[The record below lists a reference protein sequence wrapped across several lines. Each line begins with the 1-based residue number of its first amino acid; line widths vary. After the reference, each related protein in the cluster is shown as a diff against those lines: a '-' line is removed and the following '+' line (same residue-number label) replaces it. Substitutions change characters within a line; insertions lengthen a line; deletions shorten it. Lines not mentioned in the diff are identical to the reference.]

1 MSAADISF
9 MIFCT
14 ALIFIMTPGLAFF
27 YGGLLRKKNIIN
39 MMAMCFVSIAVVSI
53 IWFLIAYS
61 LSFAPDIGGGFIG
74 GLDFAGL
81 LNVWLS
87 PYDTYSSD
95 MPHMLFMTFQLMV
108 AIICVAIIASPFSE
122 RVKFNSFILFISIW
136 LIAVYS
142 PIIHWVWGDGGWL
155 AELGILDFAGA
166 TVVHINIGFSCLA
179 IALVIGPRKGYQK
192 ESMDPSN
199 IPYVLLGMALLWMG
213 WLGFNG
219 GSALAV
225 NETAVL
231 AIFNTHLAACA
242 AAIVWMVIENIKT
255 GKNSTIGFVSGAL
268 AGLVG
273 VTPAA
278 GFVVPWAAFVIG
290 LVSGGI
296 CYFSVNFRSKS
307 KVDESLDAISIHGV
321 AGIWG
326 ALATGIFAAV
336 GATGLITGNPGQVWI
351 QIIGI
356 MATIFY
362 AFVVTFAIA
371 YLLNKTIGF
380 RVPPE
385 VEEAG
390 LDLALHGETA
400 ESLIDNAKPAPS
412 ISTKGEKADTV
423 VE

>member
-1 MSAADISF
+1 MSSADISF

-39 MMAMCFVSIAVVSI
+39 MMAMCFVSIAIVSV

-61 LSFAPDIGGGFIG
+61 LAFAPDIGGGFIG
-74 GLDFAGL
+74 GFDFIGL
-81 LNVWLS
+81 TGVWLS
-87 PYDTYSSD
+87 PYETYSSD

-122 RVKFNSFILFISIW
+122 RVNFGTFILFISIW
-136 LIAVYS
+136 LIVVYA
-142 PIIHWVWGDGGWL
+142 PIVHWVWGDGGWL
-155 AELGILDFAGA
+155 GEMGILDFAGA

-179 IALVIGPRKGYQK
+179 LALVIGPRKGYQ
-192 ESMDPSN
+192 EEPMDASN

-219 GSALAV
+219 GSALAI
-225 NETAVL
+225 NGIAVL
-231 AIFNTHLAACA
+231 AIFNTHIAACT
-242 AAIVWMVIENIKT
+242 AAIVWMIIEYIKT

-278 GFVVPWAAFVIG
+278 GYVVPWAAFIIG
-290 LVSGGI
+290 AVSGGI
-296 CYFSVNFRSKS
+296 CFFAVDFRSNS
-307 KVDESLDAISIHGV
+307 KIDESLDAISIHGV

-336 GATGLITGNPGQVWI
+336 GVSGLITGNPGQVWI
-351 QIIGI
+351 QIVGI
-356 MATIFY
+356 LATMFY
-362 AFVVTFAIA
+362 AFIVTFVLAFIVD
-371 YLLNKTIGF
+371 KIIGF
-380 RVPPE
+380 RVSPE
-385 VEEAG
+385 LEEAG
-390 LDLALHGETA
+390 LDLSLHGETV
-400 ESLIDNAKPAPS
+400 
-412 ISTKGEKADTV
+412 GEAVTIA
-423 VE
+423 